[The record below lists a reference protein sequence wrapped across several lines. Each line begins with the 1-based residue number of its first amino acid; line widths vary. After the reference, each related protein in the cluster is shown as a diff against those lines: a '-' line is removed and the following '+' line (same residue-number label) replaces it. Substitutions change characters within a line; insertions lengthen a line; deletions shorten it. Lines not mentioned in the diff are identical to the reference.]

1 MGGPPTQKIQRGR
14 GPCTP
19 CDLPEDNV
27 EKKMAVSYCKILSAI
42 LSRVIFTV
50 HGFLLVWQV
59 VLVKHNPHY
68 WMLVIGLLL
77 LYVEMV
83 LTITITRK
91 GEWKWFSP
99 MVFLY
104 LASVIPSVFIL
115 ELEYL
120 QTRTLMSN
128 SSTSIVYVPG
138 VSNFKPSF
146 QWLEALEQVM
156 VLVLVITRWLMPKGE
171 MSRDQL
177 SQLLLIYIGLGADL
191 LDILLLIKEPSVAT
205 NQFVT
210 IVGLSLFS
218 WAVLHF
224 TLVLT
229 AGPAATPEE
238 TENDCNPQSPNRSE
252 SCASSC
258 CTSEVWSLLIAV
270 LMQDGPFLIFR
281 LYLTIKEGVLNEM
294 MIFFICKNILTVFLE
309 IYRIAVI
316 QYADSKSRKGK

>member
-1 MGGPPTQKIQRGR
+1 
-14 GPCTP
+14 
-19 CDLPEDNV
+19 
-27 EKKMAVSYCKILSAI
+27 MAVSYWNILLAI
-42 LSRVIFTV
+42 LSRVIFTI

-59 VLVKHNPHY
+59 VLVKQNSLY

-77 LYVEMV
+77 LYMEMV
-83 LTITITRK
+83 LTLTVTRK

-99 MVFLY
+99 TVFLY
-104 LASVIPSVFIL
+104 LASVIPSIFLL
-115 ELEYL
+115 ELECL
-120 QTRTLMSN
+120 EARTLMSN
-128 SSTSIVYVPG
+128 SSTSIVQVTG
-138 VSNFKPSF
+138 VSQFEPSIL
-146 QWLEALEQVM
+146 WLEALEQVM

-205 NQFVT
+205 NQNVT

-218 WAVLHF
+218 WAVTQF

-229 AGPAATPEE
+229 QTGSAKPEE
-238 TENDCNPQSPNRSE
+238 TENDDPKSPNRSE
-252 SCASSC
+252 NCVYSC

-270 LMQDGPFLIFR
+270 IMQDGPFLVFR
-281 LYLTIKEGVLNEM
+281 LYLTIKEKVLNEM

-309 IYRIAVI
+309 VYRIAVI
-316 QYADSKSRKGK
+316 QYESSKSRNK